1 MPPLCRTLTA
11 ARRAAAFRVAMLWLL
26 LGCGQAA
33 WAQTSVTVQLRW
45 HHAFQFAGY
54 YAAVEKGY
62 YKEAGLAVQ
71 LKDARPGLDVVD
83 EVVSGRADF
92 GIGNSGLLID
102 RLAGKPVVVLATIFQ
117 HSPLVLLTR
126 REQGVP
132 SVHDLIGRRVMLEP
146 GADELL
152 AYLRKERI
160 PVERLKFVEHT
171 FNPQSLI
178 NGEVD
183 AISAYS
189 SNEPYFLEA
198 AGIDYQVY
206 TPRSAGIDFYGDNLF
221 TTEGLLRRS
230 PETVQA
236 FREASL
242 RGWRYALDHPDEIA
256 RLIHTRYESK
266 LPLEFFLFEAHQTIP
281 LVRPDLVDVGYMS
294 TGRWKHIAE
303 VYAEIGMLPRGF
315 DFKGFLYEPVRDDLN
330 GLRTYLGAA
339 LGVIGLITLVA
350 AYIHHINRR
359 LHRSVAETRR
369 AAERLEASEEKYR
382 LLTETMKDVVWTLD
396 TDTLRFIYVSPSV
409 ERLRGYT
416 ADEALAM
423 PFEAT
428 FLPRDADELRALVR
442 QRARSFVDN
451 PNTPPRFYTDEVE
464 QPRKDG
470 STVWIE
476 VVTTYC
482 RNPRTDKVELHG
494 VSRDISERRASQ
506 ARIAYMAEHDMLTDL
521 PNRTLVTD
529 RLRQALAA
537 ARRNRHRVALL
548 YIDLDRFKP
557 VNDAYGHAVGDQ
569 LLREAAVRM
578 RLCVRE
584 SDTVGRFG
592 GDEFVVLLPHIDSGH
607 DAELVAE
614 KIRLALAESFQ
625 IDGLRL
631 DVSSSIG
638 IAVYPEHGADDVSLL
653 LHADGAMYAAK
664 HGGRNRVTVFG
675 ED

>member
-1 MPPLCRTLTA
+1 MPPIRRTLFVA
-11 ARRAAAFRVAMLWLL
+11 PCRAALL
-26 LGCGQAA
+26 LAVVWLELGGLQAA
-33 WAQTSVTVQLRW
+33 WAQTAVTLQLRW

-54 YAAVEKGY
+54 YAALEQGY
-62 YKEAGLAVQ
+62 YRDAGLAVQ
-71 LKDARPGLDVVD
+71 LLDARPGLDVVD

-92 GIGNSGLLID
+92 GVGNSSLLID

-126 REQGVP
+126 RELAVP

-160 PVERLKFVEHT
+160 PVERLKFVEHSY
-171 FNPQSLI
+171 NPRSLI
-178 NGEVD
+178 DGEVD

-198 AGIDYQVY
+198 AGLDFQVY

-221 TTEGLLRRS
+221 ASEALLRRN
-230 PETVQA
+230 PALVNA

-256 RLIHTRYESK
+256 RLIHARYGTG
-266 LPLEFFLFEAHQTIP
+266 LPLDFFLYEARQTVP

-294 TGRWKHIAE
+294 LGRWKHIAE
-303 VYAEIGMLPRGF
+303 VYADIGMLPRDF
-315 DFKGFLYEPVRDDLN
+315 DFQGFLYEPARDDLN

-339 LGVIGLITLVA
+339 LAAIGLITLVA

-359 LHRSVAETRR
+359 LHRSVAEARL

-382 LLTETMKDVVWTLD
+382 LLTETMKDVVWTVD
-396 TDTLRFIYVSPSV
+396 TDSLRFIYVSPSV

-416 ADEALAM
+416 AEEVLAQ
-423 PFEAT
+423 PFDAS

-442 QRARSFVDN
+442 QRVRSFLDSPDN
-451 PNTPPRFYTDEVE
+451 APRFYTDEVE
-464 QPRKDG
+464 QPCKDG
-470 STVWIE
+470 ATVWIE
-476 VVTTYC
+476 VVTTCC
-482 RNPRTDKVELHG
+482 RNPRTGKVELHG

-529 RLRQALAA
+529 RLRQALSA
-537 ARRNRHRVALL
+537 ARRNRHRVGLL

-578 RLCVRE
+578 RMCVRE

-592 GDEFVVLLPHIDSGH
+592 GDEFVVLLPHIDTGH
-607 DAELVAE
+607 DAEVVAE
-614 KIRLALAESFQ
+614 KIRIALGESFL
-625 IDGLRL
+625 IEGLRL

-638 IAVYPEHGADDVSLL
+638 VAIYPEHGSDDESLL

>member
-1 MPPLCRTLTA
+1 L
-11 ARRAAAFRVAMLWLL
+11 
-26 LGCGQAA
+26 
-33 WAQTSVTVQLRW
+33 
-45 HHAFQFAGY
+45 
-54 YAAVEKGY
+54 
-62 YKEAGLAVQ
+62 
-71 LKDARPGLDVVD
+71 
-83 EVVSGRADF
+83 
-92 GIGNSGLLID
+92 
-102 RLAGKPVVVLATIFQ
+102 
-117 HSPLVLLTR
+117 
-126 REQGVP
+126 
-132 SVHDLIGRRVMLEP
+132 
-146 GADELL
+146 
-152 AYLRKERI
+152 
-160 PVERLKFVEHT
+160 
-171 FNPQSLI
+171 
-178 NGEVD
+178 
-183 AISAYS
+183 
-189 SNEPYFLEA
+189 
-198 AGIDYQVY
+198 
-206 TPRSAGIDFYGDNLF
+206 
-221 TTEGLLRRS
+221 
-230 PETVQA
+230 
-236 FREASL
+236 
-242 RGWRYALDHPDEIA
+242 
-256 RLIHTRYESK
+256 
-266 LPLEFFLFEAHQTIP
+266 
-281 LVRPDLVDVGYMS
+281 
-294 TGRWKHIAE
+294 
-303 VYAEIGMLPRGF
+303 
-315 DFKGFLYEPVRDDLN
+315 
-330 GLRTYLGAA
+330 
-339 LGVIGLITLVA
+339 
-350 AYIHHINRR
+350 
-359 LHRSVAETRR
+359 
-369 AAERLEASEEKYR
+369 
-382 LLTETMKDVVWTLD
+382 
-396 TDTLRFIYVSPSV
+396 
-409 ERLRGYT
+409 
-416 ADEALAM
+416 
-423 PFEAT
+423 
-428 FLPRDADELRALVR
+428 
-442 QRARSFVDN
+442 
-451 PNTPPRFYTDEVE
+451 
-464 QPRKDG
+464 PRKDG

-482 RNPRTDKVELHG
+482 RNPRTGKVELHG

>member
-1 MPPLCRTLTA
+1 
-11 ARRAAAFRVAMLWLL
+11 MLWLL

-92 GIGNSGLLID
+92 GVGNSGLLID
-102 RLAGKPVVVLATIFQ
+102 RLAGKPVVVVATIFQ
-117 HSPLVLLTR
+117 HSPLVLLAR
-126 REQGVP
+126 REQAVP
-132 SVHDLIGRRVMLEP
+132 SVHDLIGKRVMLEP

-256 RLIHTRYESK
+256 RLIHSRYESK

-382 LLTETMKDVVWTLD
+382 LLTETMKDVVWTVD

-416 ADEALAM
+416 VDEALAM

-428 FLPRDADELRALVR
+428 FLPRDADEMRALVR
-442 QRARSFVDN
+442 QRARSFLDN
-451 PNTPPRFYTDEVE
+451 PDAQPRFYTDEVE
-464 QPRKDG
+464 LPRKDG

-476 VVTTYC
+476 LVTTYC
-482 RNPRTDKVELHG
+482 RNPRTGKVELHG